1 MTLCSAWFG
10 SAQGEARSEM
20 LTNTLI
26 DFLMGE
32 SDGVPKD
39 PKFIFRVRHHPDTQA
54 TIAHVCKAYPVLRDL
69 RAADLRHTRTNTRCV
84 DQHAIFVGP
93 CMTLGGALGA
103 AVHGAREVPGGGTK
117 F

>member
-1 MTLCSAWFG
+1 VVFG

-39 PKFIFRVRHHPDTQA
+39 PKFIFRVRDHPDKA
-54 TIAHVCKAYPVLRDL
+54 TIAHVCKACPVLRDL
-69 RAADLRHTRTNTRCV
+69 GC
-84 DQHAIFVGP
+84 
-93 CMTLGGALGA
+93 
-103 AVHGAREVPGGGTK
+103 
-117 F
+117 